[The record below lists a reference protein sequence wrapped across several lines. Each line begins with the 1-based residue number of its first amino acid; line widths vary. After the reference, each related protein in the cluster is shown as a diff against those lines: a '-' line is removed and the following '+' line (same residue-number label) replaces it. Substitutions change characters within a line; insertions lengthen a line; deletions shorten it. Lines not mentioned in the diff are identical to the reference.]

1 VSLIWNCELWNDF
14 VLKEKDKQKEE
25 LSESMKKLDIEGSS
39 SGSPNFKRKPVII
52 IVVGM
57 AGQSRKD
64 CIYFIL
70 HVWFRNE
77 FDTITVALVFRC
89 DTKQAKYSL
98 FFSCVSIVYYM

>member
-1 VSLIWNCELWNDF
+1 MECF
-14 VLKEKDKQKEE
+14 FFLKEKDKQKEE

-64 CIYFIL
+64 CIYFY
-70 HVWFRNE
+70 
-77 FDTITVALVFRC
+77 C
-89 DTKQAKYSL
+89 M
-98 FFSCVSIVYYM
+98 FSFSMSF